1 MEFFGVRVYFGE
13 RGVKFSSDF
22 VYIHDF
28 HIIYNFGCVQFLFL
42 YPPLGVDCIYAELF
56 LNRIDITAYDR
67 VALKNNFQ
75 LCRFKNCNQYQGFN
89 AILKEI

>member
-1 MEFFGVRVYFGE
+1 MEFFGVWVYFGE

-42 YPPLGVDCIYAELF
+42 YLGASGPQPSGFWFGRNKPMIYIKMLVLEL
-56 LNRIDITAYDR
+56 
-67 VALKNNFQ
+67 
-75 LCRFKNCNQYQGFN
+75 
-89 AILKEI
+89 